1 MIIEEIEKRYNEY
14 LKKHRELLNNLPVQ
28 YDNFEEKKKELEEV
42 ETELFT
48 LYNLKQYIKNQLQK
62 DLENTHY

>member
-42 ETELFT
+42 ETELFI